1 MPKRYL
7 LLAAGLGWLAASGP
21 IAAQQPAS
29 PPQKQTD
36 HSGHKM
42 PMPSSAGSPSTKA
55 FEAANAKMHTDMAI
69 KFTGNADADF
79 IAGMIPHHEGAV
91 AMAKVV
97 LAHGKDVKVRKL
109 AQDIIKAQN
118 TEIAWMKG
126 WLAKN
131 AKAASAAMP
140 K

>member
-1 MPKRYL
+1 MMKKSLGAYAVV
-7 LLAAGLGWLAASGP
+7 AATM
-21 IAAQQPAS
+21 IAVTAGMAQDAKMDHSKMGHGALPAS
-29 PPQKQTD
+29 K
-36 HSGHKM
+36 
-42 PMPSSAGSPSTKA
+42 SAETPSTKA

-97 LAHGKDVKVRKL
+97 LQHGKDAKVRKL
-109 AQDIIKAQN
+109 AQDIIKAQDK
-118 TEIAWMKG
+118 EIAWMKA
-126 WLAKN
+126 WQ
-131 AKAASAAMP
+131 KANV